1 MQKIELIINII
12 NIAFTVSNSILS
24 IILKVQKSSFIS
36 ETTTTLIRYNYFLYV
51 LLDPF
56 FKLAMTALFFD
67 VLLYISSYLLKRF
80 FFKLNKEN
88 EQSILIKSIQDNMMS
103 NILVEFFFMVMIK
116 GLALGF
122 GFFYL
127 IKLTEEIDKIKD
139 IKDINNKQENI
150 LNKMVTIIYITEISI
165 ALTVGYQFVFF
176 GIRICKAC
184 NKNSFFFAK
193 KKLNKGDD
201 SKNRDSK
208 DENRSEIKEI
218 DKLDNEGII
227 SEKLD

>member
-24 IILKVQKSSFIS
+24 IILEVQKSSFIS
-36 ETTTTLIRYNYFLYV
+36 ETTTTLIRYNYFLCV

-127 IKLTEEIDKIKD
+127 IKLTEEINKIKD

-150 LNKMVTIIYITEISI
+150 LNKMVTIIYIIEISI

-176 GIRICKAC
+176 GIRIYKDC
-184 NKNSFFFAK
+184 NKNSFFFCK
-193 KKLNKGDD
+193 KKVK
-201 SKNRDSK
+201 
-208 DENRSEIKEI
+208 
-218 DKLDNEGII
+218 
-227 SEKLD
+227 

>member
-24 IILKVQKSSFIS
+24 IILEVQKSSFIS

-67 VLLYISSYLLKRF
+67 LLLYISSYLLKRF

-122 GFFYL
+122 GFF
-127 IKLTEEIDKIKD
+127 
-139 IKDINNKQENI
+139 
-150 LNKMVTIIYITEISI
+150 
-165 ALTVGYQFVFF
+165 
-176 GIRICKAC
+176 
-184 NKNSFFFAK
+184 
-193 KKLNKGDD
+193 
-201 SKNRDSK
+201 
-208 DENRSEIKEI
+208 
-218 DKLDNEGII
+218 
-227 SEKLD
+227 